1 MKMIIIFKLS
11 CQAFLI
17 LSGFDSLFKSGY
29 YQAMQD
35 KSLTIVSIGG
45 NTLIRKGEKGTIE
58 EQFAHTEECM
68 AYIAK
73 MASQG
78 KRIVIT
84 HGNGPIVGNIVIR
97 NEAAKDIIPPMP
109 LYICNAD
116 SEGGIGFM
124 IQQALYNQL
133 KKLNARRDVA
143 TIVTQVVVDKNDPA
157 FSKPTKPI
165 GPFYTKEEAERIK
178 QQKGWTIHED
188 SNRGYRRVVP
198 SPKPL
203 KVIEADIIKR
213 LAMDGVIVIAA
224 GGGGVPVIELPDG
237 KLKGVDAVIDKD
249 LATSVLAREIKAAT
263 FIDLTSVENVYINF
277 GKPDQKALN
286 SLTVK
291 DAKRYHAEGEFPPGS
306 MGPKIEAAIEFLET
320 GGKEVIITT
329 PELVEAAIK
338 GKAGTKITPL

>member
-1 MKMIIIFKLS
+1 MK
-11 CQAFLI
+11 
-17 LSGFDSLFKSGY
+17 
-29 YQAMQD
+29 D
-35 KSLTIVSIGG
+35 KSITIVSIGG
-45 NTLIRKGEKGTIE
+45 NTLIRKGEKGAIE
-58 EQFAHTEECM
+58 EQFEHTEKCM

-124 IQQALYNQL
+124 LQQALYNQL
-133 KKLNARRDVA
+133 EKLNAHRDVA

-157 FSKPTKPI
+157 FSKPAKPI

-224 GGGGVPVIELPDG
+224 GGGGVPVVEVNEG
-237 KLKGVDAVIDKD
+237 KLQGIDAVIDKD
-249 LATSVLAREIKAAT
+249 LTTAVLANAIGAET
-263 FIDLTSVENVYINF
+263 FIDLTQTDSVYINY
-277 GKPDQKALN
+277 GKQNQKPLNRPAL
-286 SLTVK
+286 SEVKKYLT
-291 DAKRYHAEGEFPPGS
+291 RGEFPPGS

-329 PELVEAAIK
+329 PELVEAAMK
-338 GKAGTKITPL
+338 GKAGTRITPL

>member
-1 MKMIIIFKLS
+1 
-11 CQAFLI
+11 
-17 LSGFDSLFKSGY
+17 
-29 YQAMQD
+29 MQD

-58 EQFAHTEECM
+58 EQFEHTEKCM

-124 IQQALYNQL
+124 LQQALYNQL

-165 GPFYTKEEAERIK
+165 GPFYTKKEAKIFQKE
-178 QQKGWTIHED
+178 KGWTIIED

-213 LAMDGVIVIAA
+213 LAIDGVIVIAA
-224 GGGGVPVIELPDG
+224 GGGGVPVMELQG
-237 KLKGVDAVIDKD
+237 GTLKGIDAVIDKD
-249 LATSVLAREIKAAT
+249 IATAVLANTIGAAA
-263 FIDLTSVENVYINF
+263 FIDLTSSEKVYINF
-277 GKPDQKALN
+277 GKPNQKAMDR
-286 SLTVK
+286 LTVSE
-291 DAKRYHAEGEFPPGS
+291 AKKYLSAGEFAPGS
-306 MGPKIEAAIEFLET
+306 MGPKIEAAIGFLKA

-329 PELVEAAIK
+329 SELLESAME
-338 GKAGTKITPL
+338 GKAGTRIVK

>member
-1 MKMIIIFKLS
+1 MKKEPI
-11 CQAFLI
+11 
-17 LSGFDSLFKSGY
+17 
-29 YQAMQD
+29 
-35 KSLTIVSIGG
+35 TIVSIGG

-58 EQFAHTEECM
+58 EQFEHTEKCM

-97 NEAAKDIIPPMP
+97 NEAAKDIMPPMP

-124 IQQALYNQL
+124 LQQALYNQL
-133 KKLNARRDVA
+133 KKLNAHRDVA

-157 FSKPTKPI
+157 FSKPAKPI

-224 GGGGVPVIELPDG
+224 GGGGVPVIESPNG
-237 KLKGVDAVIDKD
+237 RLKGVDAVIDKD

>member
-1 MKMIIIFKLS
+1 MSSYFYNL
-11 CQAFLI
+11 CR
-17 LSGFDSLFKSGY
+17 GFDSHLESSY
-29 YQAMQD
+29 HQAVKD
-35 KSLTIVSIGG
+35 KSITIVSIGG
-45 NTLIRKGEKGTIE
+45 NTLIRKGEKGAIE
-58 EQFAHTEECM
+58 EQFEHTEKCM

-124 IQQALYNQL
+124 LQQALYNQL
-133 KKLNARRDVA
+133 EKLNAHRDVA

-157 FSKPTKPI
+157 FSKPAKPI

-224 GGGGVPVIELPDG
+224 GGGGVPVVEVNEGQLQGI
-237 KLKGVDAVIDKD
+237 DAVIDKD
-249 LATSVLAREIKAAT
+249 LTTAVLANAIGAET
-263 FIDLTSVENVYINF
+263 FIDLTQTDSVYINY
-277 GKPDQKALN
+277 GKQNQKPLNRPAL
-286 SLTVK
+286 SEVKKYLT
-291 DAKRYHAEGEFPPGS
+291 RGEFPPGS
-306 MGPKIEAAIEFLET
+306 MGPKIEAAIEFLKT

-329 PELVEAAIK
+329 PELVEAAMK
-338 GKAGTKITPL
+338 GKAGTRITPL

>member
-1 MKMIIIFKLS
+1 MKKEPITII
-11 CQAFLI
+11 
-17 LSGFDSLFKSGY
+17 
-29 YQAMQD
+29 
-35 KSLTIVSIGG
+35 SIGG

-58 EQFAHTEECM
+58 EQLEHTEKCM

-124 IQQALYNQL
+124 LQQALYNQL
-133 KKLNARRDVA
+133 KKLNAHRDVA

-165 GPFYTKEEAERIK
+165 GPFYTKEEAERTK

-224 GGGGVPVIELPDG
+224 GGGGVPVVEVNEGQLQGI
-237 KLKGVDAVIDKD
+237 DAVIDKD
-249 LATSVLAREIKAAT
+249 LTTAVLANAIGAET
-263 FIDLTSVENVYINF
+263 FIDLTQTDSVYINY
-277 GKPDQKALN
+277 GKQNQKPLNRPAL
-286 SLTVK
+286 SEVKKYLT
-291 DAKRYHAEGEFPPGS
+291 RGEFPPGS

-329 PELVEAAIK
+329 PELVEAAMK
-338 GKAGTKITPL
+338 GKAGTRITR

>member
-1 MKMIIIFKLS
+1 MKKEPI
-11 CQAFLI
+11 
-17 LSGFDSLFKSGY
+17 
-29 YQAMQD
+29 
-35 KSLTIVSIGG
+35 TIVSIGG

-58 EQFAHTEECM
+58 EQLEHTEKCM

-124 IQQALYNQL
+124 LQQALYNQL
-133 KKLNARRDVA
+133 KKLNAHRDVA
-143 TIVTQVVVDKNDPA
+143 TIVTQVVVDKNDHA
-157 FSKPTKPI
+157 FSKPAKPI

-224 GGGGVPVIELPDG
+224 GGGGVPVVEVNEG
-237 KLKGVDAVIDKD
+237 KLQGIDAVIDKD
-249 LATSVLAREIKAAT
+249 LTTAALANAIQAET
-263 FIDLTSVENVYINF
+263 FIDLTQVDSVYINY
-277 GKPDQKALN
+277 GKQNQKPLDRPAL
-286 SLTVK
+286 SEVKKYLTQ
-291 DAKRYHAEGEFPPGS
+291 EEFPSGS
-306 MGPKIEAAIEFLET
+306 MGPKIEAAIDFLET

-329 PELVEAAIK
+329 PELVEAAMK
-338 GKAGTKITPL
+338 GKAGTRITPL

>member
-1 MKMIIIFKLS
+1 VK
-11 CQAFLI
+11 
-17 LSGFDSLFKSGY
+17 
-29 YQAMQD
+29 D
-35 KSLTIVSIGG
+35 KSITIVSIGG
-45 NTLIRKGEKGTIE
+45 NTLIRKGEKGAIE
-58 EQFAHTEECM
+58 EQFEHTEKCM

-124 IQQALYNQL
+124 LQQALYNQL
-133 KKLNARRDVA
+133 EKLNAHRDVA

-157 FSKPTKPI
+157 FSKPAKPI

-224 GGGGVPVIELPDG
+224 GGGGVPVVEVNEGQLQGI
-237 KLKGVDAVIDKD
+237 DAVIDKD
-249 LATSVLAREIKAAT
+249 LTTAVLANAIGAET
-263 FIDLTSVENVYINF
+263 FIDLTQTDSVYINY
-277 GKPDQKALN
+277 GKQNQKPLNRPAL
-286 SLTVK
+286 SEVKKYLT
-291 DAKRYHAEGEFPPGS
+291 RGEFPPGS

-329 PELVEAAIK
+329 PELVEAAMK
-338 GKAGTKITPL
+338 GKAGTRITPL

>member
-1 MKMIIIFKLS
+1 
-11 CQAFLI
+11 
-17 LSGFDSLFKSGY
+17 
-29 YQAMQD
+29 MQD

-58 EQFAHTEECM
+58 EQFEHTEKCM

-124 IQQALYNQL
+124 LQQALYNQL
-133 KKLNARRDVA
+133 EKLNAHRDVA

-224 GGGGVPVIELPDG
+224 GGGGVPVVEVNEG
-237 KLKGVDAVIDKD
+237 KLQGIDAVIDKD
-249 LATSVLAREIKAAT
+249 LTTAVLANAIGAET
-263 FIDLTSVENVYINF
+263 FIDLTQTDSVYINY
-277 GKPDQKALN
+277 GKQNQKPLNRPAL
-286 SLTVK
+286 SEVKKYLT
-291 DAKRYHAEGEFPPGS
+291 RGEFPPGS

-329 PELVEAAIK
+329 PELVEAAMK
-338 GKAGTKITPL
+338 GKAGTRITR